1 MSSEPLG
8 TPVSA
13 VEVSHISSFG
23 VWLLAHGAELYMSYE
38 DFPWFRDAPIG
49 KVRNVEEPTPNHFSW
64 PELDVDLSV
73 DIIEHPDRFP
83 LKAK

>member
-23 VWLLAHGAELYMSYE
+23 VWLLAHGTELYMSYE
-38 DFPWFRDAPIG
+38 DFP
-49 KVRNVEEPTPNHFSW
+49 
-64 PELDVDLSV
+64 
-73 DIIEHPDRFP
+73 
-83 LKAK
+83 